1 MQLFSHIFVFNG
13 KEVHSRI
20 NPSVMIKKTIFLTIS
35 LALVLLS
42 SQAADLNNQSH
53 PQKKMWAKSVI
64 GQKAPAIEV
73 EGWVTEPGDLTGKY
87 VLIDIWA
94 TWCGPCR
101 KGIPELNEWQEKFED
116 KLVIIGISNEPEEK
130 VAPYAKEHIKYANG
144 FDTQSRVKNELKV
157 TGIPHIIL
165 INPEGIVIWEGFP
178 KLPGEE
184 LTTEV
189 LKELIK

>member
-1 MQLFSHIFVFNG
+1 MN
-13 KEVHSRI
+13 
-20 NPSVMIKKTIFLTIS
+20 KKTIFFTLS
-35 LALVLLS
+35 LILVLFS
-42 SQAADLNNQSH
+42 AQAADLTNN
-53 PQKKMWAKSVI
+53 PNPDKKMWAKSII

-73 EGWVTEPGDLTGKY
+73 EGWVTEPGDLKGKY
-87 VLIDIWA
+87 VLVDIWA

-101 KGIPELNEWQEKFED
+101 KGIPELNEWQEKFSD
-116 KLVIIGISNEPEEK
+116 KLVIIGISNEPKEK
-130 VAPYAKEHIKYANG
+130 VESYAKENIKYANG

-189 LKELIK
+189 LKNLIK